1 MPVLLPLLLRFLTL
15 LTTAYIL
22 ILSSIHIHRVR
33 PHLSKTLWS
42 VTIISGAATLW
53 TLTSLL
59 TTCAKTPSL
68 LLLTGVGDMVF
79 SGCLAAIAVLLRLNA
94 TTNCGNNRDCN
105 LDKAAFAVAV
115 AGAYIPL
122 PPNHILLP
130 LKKKKKHSV
139 LFFLLAILSLR
150 RYNGYRKNR
159 AFGPGPE
166 NGYSTAPRKDIGG
179 KGSRRWSGSEQ
190 TVETGGFTRHAGYR
204 EPTVVTG
211 GFDPKLQP
219 NERAAVYQAF

>member
-22 ILSSIHIHRVR
+22 VLSSIHIHRVR
-33 PHLSKTLWS
+33 PHISKTLWT
-42 VTIISGAATLW
+42 VTIISGTATLW
-53 TLTSLL
+53 TFTSFL
-59 TTCAKTPSL
+59 TTCAKTPAL
-68 LLLTGVGDMVF
+68 LLLTGVGDIIF
-79 SGCLAAIAVLLRLNA
+79 SGGLAAIAVLLRHNA

-115 AGAYIPL
+115 AGA
-122 PPNHILLP
+122 
-130 LKKKKKHSV
+130 V
-139 LFFLLAILSLR
+139 LFFILSILSLR

-166 NGYSTAPRKDIGG
+166 NGYSTAPRKEMVGRG
-179 KGSRRWSGSEQ
+179 GSRRWSGSEQ

-204 EPTVVTG
+204 EPTAARG
-211 GFDPKLQP
+211 SFDPELQHH
-219 NERAAVYQAF
+219 EGVRGYQAF